1 MVIAV
6 SPFEPGARRRA
17 TAGFLVAGALVLTCQ
32 HAAAQVSGAPYSS
45 TDVQFGARVY
55 ASQCT
60 VCHGT
65 TGQTV
70 AGVSVLS
77 GRFTRASGDGELRA
91 LLTAGIPGTAM
102 PPFNFTAAE
111 MAGIIAYLRKARE
124 LEGANV
130 AIGDPARGRAIFDE
144 KGACG
149 TCHRVHG
156 RGPRLSPDLSNVG
169 ALRTADALERSL
181 VDPTGGMQ
189 FSNRSVRAVT
199 RDGRVVTGRRMN
211 EDTYTVLLIDP
222 QERLVSLLK
231 SDLREYRIIEESAMP
246 SYKDRLS
253 AAERADVL
261 AYLLTLKG
269 QPDNAADDMATKRTS
284 APAGRGVD
292 PGDHHGAGHR

>member
-6 SPFEPGARRRA
+6 SPFEPGARRRV
-17 TAGFLVAGALVLTCQ
+17 TAGVLAAAALVLTSH
-32 HAAAQVSGAPYSS
+32 HAAAQSPGARYSA
-45 TDVQFGARVY
+45 TDIQFGARVY

-60 VCHGT
+60 VCHGA

-70 AGVSVLS
+70 AGANVLS
-77 GRFTRASGDGELRA
+77 GRFARASSDGELRT

-102 PPFNFTAAE
+102 PSFNFTEAE
-111 MAGIIAYLRKARE
+111 MSGVVAYLRKGRE
-124 LEGANV
+124 LDAANV
-130 AIGDPARGRAIFDE
+130 ALGDPARGRAIFDD

-199 RDGRVVTGRRMN
+199 RAGRIVTGRRMN

-231 SDLREYRIIEESAMP
+231 SDLREYTIIEESAMP
-246 SYKDRLS
+246 SYKDRLT

-269 QPDNAADDMATKRTS
+269 QPDHADDLATKRTP